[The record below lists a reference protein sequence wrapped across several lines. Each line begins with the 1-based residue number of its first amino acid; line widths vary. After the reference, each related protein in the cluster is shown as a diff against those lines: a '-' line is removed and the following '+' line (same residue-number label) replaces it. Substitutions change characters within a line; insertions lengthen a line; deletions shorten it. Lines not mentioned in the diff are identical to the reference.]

1 MEGAL
6 MPVQN
11 ILSPRLSEEFSALR
25 ELLRSSLSLTE
36 KLSDTEAGTILRDR
50 LERLQAAALFV
61 IVGEVKS
68 GKSSFIN
75 ALLGQDVCEVAP
87 DPCTSRIQELVYGA
101 EPATVTL
108 GEYWER
114 VFLPKTVLREIT
126 IVDTPGT
133 NSIIR
138 NHQAITENYIP
149 QSDLVIFVFPARNPY
164 TGTSWEFLSLIR
176 KDWLR
181 KTVFVLQQSDL
192 ATQNELSVNLGRIRE
207 YARERNA
214 QNPVVF
220 TTSAK
225 REQEGAPDS
234 GFAEVREFIR
244 RSVESGDVWK
254 MKAEGARGTARKVVN
269 DCMRSLRAEEAAV
282 AADTAFYGELTA
294 RIEARREKA
303 RSLQRLVVDSLAATY
318 ERLSRSLEDDFAEG
332 LGAGNV
338 LKRSIPFLRDKDIK
352 TWLRDLQT
360 QFENRAREE
369 IGAESVRVSGDLTD
383 EMQAM
388 LDDLVQTV
396 GRRQKEERA
405 SALSRVSGRTEVLE
419 RLQSKLKEL
428 RIADIVGD
436 KGIQGSNLGMLTL
449 AGGGIAA
456 LGTVIA
462 LATHMMAVDITGG
475 VIATVGIGI
484 VALALFWKRSGIL
497 SEFRRKMVK
506 SRDEFRDRLDREI
519 TQIFDKLFLEIEER
533 VKEPMARLNK
543 QSAHLSGLISEAEN
557 ILKTAAGPG

>member
-1 MEGAL
+1 
-6 MPVQN
+6 MPVQT
-11 ILSPRLSEEFSALR
+11 ILSPKLTEEFNALR
-25 ELLRSSLSLTE
+25 EILKHSLSLTE
-36 KLSDTEAGTILRDR
+36 KLSDKEACATLKER

-87 DPCTSRIQELVYGA
+87 DPCTSRIQELVYGE
-101 EPATVTL
+101 EPGTVTL

-114 VFLPKTVLREIT
+114 VSLPKTVLREIT

-149 QSDLVIFVFPARNPY
+149 QSDLVIFVFPAKNPY

-192 ATQNELSVNLGRIRE
+192 ATQNELCVNIEHIKE
-207 YARERNA
+207 YARERNV

-225 REQEGAPDS
+225 REQEGSSDS
-234 GFAEVREFIR
+234 GFVEFREFIR
-244 RSVESGDVWK
+244 KTVESGDVWRL
-254 MKAEGARGTARKVVN
+254 KADGSRDTALKIVG
-269 DCMRSLRAEEAAV
+269 DCLESLREEEAAV
-282 AADTAFYGELTA
+282 AADRVFYGELTA
-294 RIEARREKA
+294 RIEARKEKA
-303 RSLQRLVVDSLAATY
+303 RSLQKLVVDSLAATY
-318 ERLSRSLEDDFAEG
+318 DRLSHSLEDDFTEG
-332 LGAGNV
+332 LGAMNV

-352 TWLRDLQT
+352 TWLRDLQL

-369 IGAESVRVSGDLTD
+369 INAESLRVSKDLTD

-388 LDDLVQTV
+388 LDELVKAV
-396 GRRQKEERA
+396 GRRQSEEA
-405 SALSRVSGRTEVLE
+405 SALSRVTGRTEVLE
-419 RLQSKLKEL
+419 RLMSKLKEL
-428 RIADIVGD
+428 RIADIIGD

-462 LATHMMAVDITGG
+462 LATNMMAVDITGG
-475 VIATVGIGI
+475 VITTVGIGI
-484 VALALFWKRSGIL
+484 VALALLWKRSGIL
-497 SEFRRKMVK
+497 SEFRRKMAK
-506 SRDEFRDRLDREI
+506 SRDEFRDRLNQEI
-519 TQIFDKLFLEIEER
+519 MKIFEKLFLEIEEQ
-533 VKEPMARLNK
+533 VKEPSARLNK
-543 QSAHLSGLISEAEN
+543 QSAHLSALISEAEN
-557 ILKTAAGPG
+557 ILKMGARIR